1 MTGGPPDRIRVLDL
15 EGVKDKAGFM
25 DRCVRDLELPDWF
38 GRNWDALFDVLTD
51 VSFWPDGSDQALLL
65 SVVGWRAYAS
75 ARPEDWETALDVF
88 TDAVDRRRGRD
99 PRLVIALTLGGSD
112 HAPSR
117 PPV

>member
-1 MTGGPPDRIRVLDL
+1 MTGGPDRIRVLDL

-51 VSFWPDGSDQALLL
+51 VSFWPDGSEQALLL
-65 SVVGWRAYAS
+65 SVVGWRPYAS

-88 TDAVDRRRGRD
+88 TDAVDRRRGRN

-112 HAPSR
+112 HTPSQ